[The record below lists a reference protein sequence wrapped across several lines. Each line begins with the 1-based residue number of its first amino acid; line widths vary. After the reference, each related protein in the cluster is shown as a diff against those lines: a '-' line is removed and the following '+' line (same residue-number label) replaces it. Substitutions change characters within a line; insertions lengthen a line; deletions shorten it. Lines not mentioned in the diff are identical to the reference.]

1 MINEGVKQI
10 MEFLDKTYR
19 KDNTSLMMTSWSDFI
34 NIRKKESQNMN
45 GFLNDFDQAN
55 ANLKISKIEL
65 PKTVLALHMLERSG
79 LTANDKKLVMTG
91 VNLDDVGNV
100 VDDMVIGELY
110 KKKYF
115 CEGIRDDLEKRFNN
129 VDKPLGRATIKEELV
144 YMVRKYI
151 LNLQSLCIHHQTLV
165 IHLKKRKPS
174 TQTGGIEENLTR
186 HGKIK

>member
-100 VDDMVIGELY
+100 VDDMVNSIKKSIFVKEYVMIVRKDLIMLINLWVELQL
-110 KKKYF
+110 KKSL
-115 CEGIRDDLEKRFNN
+115 C
-129 VDKPLGRATIKEELV
+129 T
-144 YMVRKYI
+144 MVRKYI